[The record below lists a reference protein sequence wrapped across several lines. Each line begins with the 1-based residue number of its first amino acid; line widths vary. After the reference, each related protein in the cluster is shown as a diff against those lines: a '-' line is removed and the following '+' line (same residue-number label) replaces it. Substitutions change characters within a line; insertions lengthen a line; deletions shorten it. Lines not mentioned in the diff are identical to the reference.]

1 LLLEILENF
10 CIFLNAFESLVNELP
25 EAEKSTKEFDK
36 FLSVGEKIKLEGTF
50 VLVGE
55 FFFW

>member
-10 CIFLNAFESLVNELP
+10 WIFLNALESLVRELP
-25 EAEKSTKEFDK
+25 EAEKSTNEFDK

-55 FFFW
+55 FFF